1 MNLHNWFWYDIVES
15 NTSVNTCSKTLDD
28 SLERNDASIW
38 NECSLQHLHVF
49 SNGSGCHWSRTCAR
63 LCRNCTLLRM
73 QCPFHIFLNENH
85 IVDVSMYN
93 MSFKIVHHFSKYII
107 WYSSKTT
114 EHTLG
119 ITPFD
124 VGSSPLKS
132 TIIWRMCILQPE
144 SNEALFEH
152 MLYCLHAALF
162 WKGIVVLEAYVISF
176 CAISP
181 WYEWDMWSKKYYCW
195 LVLKTFL

>member
-49 SNGSGCHWSRTCAR
+49 SNGSGCHWSRTCGR

-93 MSFKIVHHFSKYII
+93 MSFKIVHQFSKYII

-132 TIIWRMCILQPE
+132 TIIWRMCILRKQW
-144 SNEALFEH
+144 SIIWTYAI
-152 MLYCLHAALF
+152 LYACSTLL
-162 WKGIVVLEAYVISF
+162 KGYSRPWSICYFVLCNLPLIWVRYVI
-176 CAISP
+176 
-181 WYEWDMWSKKYYCW
+181 KKYII
-195 LVLKTFL
+195 VG